1 MKQKTTFLTSG
12 NTYLN
17 QVILALMLIIST
29 ASFSQV
35 APVLFPNGGFN
46 IDGNLDSDTSVGDWL
61 GTRPNSFVFDIYPA
75 FPFGDALR
83 ASPVTAVST
92 FRVIDAYDG
101 NDDIFQGGG
110 KYTDDPSTWKVNP
123 NAKSGGKGDI
133 NNVLL
138 HVGQDNTGDQWVI
151 VASDRL
157 VTTGTSYLDFEFLQK
172 PLTYNNT
179 TTGFITHGLDGGRT
193 VGDILI
199 SVSYTNGGSVATVRY
214 YEWEVDATSALGF
227 NYIENTSV
235 LPTRFGASN
244 VGTVSTNIGAFGVG
258 QYTANQFV
266 EAAIN
271 ISAFFET
278 GDPCDGLTIGTILVK
293 TKSSDAPTAAL
304 DDVVAPIPVRLNLG
318 TAEID
323 YADADFCS
331 PSASVSLLGVEG
343 GTFSASPSGLSIDSL
358 TGEIDLDS
366 STPGTYT
373 VTYSFTT
380 GTCPKSVTTSVVIPE
395 TSPIP
400 NTINENFCKNAGV
413 KNYNVTATPGYTLNY
428 YATNNSADSPL
439 TTVPVLDTD
448 SAPIGLYTVY
458 VSQNK
463 TGSCESD
470 RVPVTIEIT
479 SALVV
484 SESITNVACLGES
497 NGAIDLSVSGGS
509 GAYVFEWKDS
519 SNIVIATTEDLSG
532 LAAGAYT
539 VTIDSD
545 SDCSFTDTYTITEPV
560 AVTVSAESTNV
571 SCNGA
576 ADGTI
581 TVSGLSAGATYTITL
596 DGGDGTDLSGNTT
609 FAPGTYTITASAA
622 NGNNAGTCEAT
633 ASVTI
638 TEPVAVTVSA
648 ESTNVS
654 CNGAADGTITVSASA
669 GAVITVN
676 GNPYDASATYTPGV
690 YTIRAEAA
698 NGNDNGVC
706 SDEII
711 ITITQPDLVL
721 PPVSGG
727 DQEVCED
734 GSDAQA
740 LTATATVE
748 TGFSI
753 VWYDA
758 TGSEVAVPEL
768 VGVGTVTYYAES
780 VNDETGCV
788 SLDRTAVSLTINAAP
803 DAPVSEGD
811 QEVCESG
818 PIEALTAVA
827 TVADGFSIVWYTAS
841 EGGEVVENPILADV
855 GSVTYY
861 AEAVNDNTGCVSLS
875 RTPVNLSIC
884 NNSQISLIK
893 TSVLGDE
900 NGDGFAQAG
909 ETIVY
914 TFTLTN
920 SGNTLVTNISI
931 DDAKLS
937 LDNLVINPS
946 TLAPG
951 ESGIATATY
960 TITQGDIDAK
970 RVINTALA
978 TGTDPFNNEVT
989 DVSDNGDETVD
1000 DDGNG
1005 DPTDDPTDTDL
1016 PALSSLSAEKS
1027 VTFTDENGN
1036 LATDAGE
1043 TLVYTFTVTNTG
1055 NTTLYDILI
1064 EDPLVEVI
1072 GGPIDL
1078 APGATD
1084 SSTFMAVYTITAE
1097 NIANQQIVNQ
1107 AVVSASTAAGD
1118 LVEDLTDDPDNPND
1132 VDANGD
1138 GDPDDPTVYQVVGVL
1153 AEEDIVIY
1161 NFVTPNDDGFN
1172 DYFQIENIENFPNK
1186 VQVFNKWG
1194 VQVFET
1200 TNYNPDTGNVF
1211 KGYSDARATLNRSAQ
1226 LPTGTYYYIINYER
1240 EPGQMRNVGG
1250 YLYIN

>member
-1 MKQKTTFLTSG
+1 
-12 NTYLN
+12 
-17 QVILALMLIIST
+17 
-29 ASFSQV
+29 
-35 APVLFPNGGFN
+35 
-46 IDGNLDSDTSVGDWL
+46 
-61 GTRPNSFVFDIYPA
+61 
-75 FPFGDALR
+75 
-83 ASPVTAVST
+83 
-92 FRVIDAYDG
+92 
-101 NDDIFQGGG
+101 
-110 KYTDDPSTWKVNP
+110 
-123 NAKSGGKGDI
+123 
-133 NNVLL
+133 
-138 HVGQDNTGDQWVI
+138 
-151 VASDRL
+151 
-157 VTTGTSYLDFEFLQK
+157 
-172 PLTYNNT
+172 
-179 TTGFITHGLDGGRT
+179 
-193 VGDILI
+193 
-199 SVSYTNGGSVATVRY
+199 
-214 YEWEVDATSALGF
+214 
-227 NYIENTSV
+227 
-235 LPTRFGASN
+235 
-244 VGTVSTNIGAFGVG
+244 
-258 QYTANQFV
+258 
-266 EAAIN
+266 
-271 ISAFFET
+271 
-278 GDPCDGLTIGTILVK
+278 
-293 TKSSDAPTAAL
+293 
-304 DDVVAPIPVRLNLG
+304 
-318 TAEID
+318 
-323 YADADFCS
+323 
-331 PSASVSLLGVEG
+331 
-343 GTFSASPSGLSIDSL
+343 
-358 TGEIDLDS
+358 
-366 STPGTYT
+366 
-373 VTYSFTT
+373 
-380 GTCPKSVTTSVVIPE
+380 
-395 TSPIP
+395 
-400 NTINENFCKNAGV
+400 
-413 KNYNVTATPGYTLNY
+413 
-428 YATNNSADSPL
+428 
-439 TTVPVLDTD
+439 
-448 SAPIGLYTVY
+448 
-458 VSQNK
+458 
-463 TGSCESD
+463 
-470 RVPVTIEIT
+470 
-479 SALVV
+479 
-484 SESITNVACLGES
+484 
-497 NGAIDLSVSGGS
+497 
-509 GAYVFEWKDS
+509 
-519 SNIVIATTEDLSG
+519 
-532 LAAGAYT
+532 
-539 VTIDSD
+539 
-545 SDCSFTDTYTITEPV
+545 
-560 AVTVSAESTNV
+560 
-571 SCNGA
+571 
-576 ADGTI
+576 
-581 TVSGLSAGATYTITL
+581 
-596 DGGDGTDLSGNTT
+596 
-609 FAPGTYTITASAA
+609 
-622 NGNNAGTCEAT
+622 
-633 ASVTI
+633 
-638 TEPVAVTVSA
+638 TVSA